1 METQSGNDG
10 SMNLSKYLSASGV
23 CSRRGAAELVASG
36 VVSVNGTP
44 ARSPAER
51 VAQKDRVTVRGK
63 VVSPVR
69 EYVYIML
76 HKPRGYVCT
85 MEDPHAKK
93 KAVDLIPLSREVRIV
108 SAGRL
113 DKDSEGL
120 ILFSNDGSF
129 IARMTHPRYEVRK
142 IYRVSTDGDLSPEA
156 VRRLTHEGVRSGG
169 DLLKA
174 ERVERQ
180 APGKYEFTLHEGK
193 NREVRRMLEACGR
206 ETRRLKRVAI
216 GGLRLGGLPP
226 GAWRFLSTDEVR
238 LALGDPSG
246 SHL

>member
-1 METQSGNDG
+1 METQSSNDG

-23 CSRRGAAELVASG
+23 CSRRGAAELVEAG
-36 VVSVNGTP
+36 IVSVNGIP
-44 ARSPAER
+44 ARTPGER
-51 VAQKDRVTVRGK
+51 VTPKDRVTVRGK
-63 VVSPVR
+63 PVFPVR

-120 ILFSNDGSF
+120 LLFSNDGSF

-142 IYRVSTDGDLSPEA
+142 TYLVSTDGDLSPEA
-156 VRRLTHEGVRSGG
+156 IRRLTHEGVRSGG

-174 ERVERQ
+174 ECVEHM
-180 APGKYEFTLHEGK
+180 APGKYKFILHEGK
-193 NREVRRMLEACGR
+193 NREVRRMLESCGR
-206 ETRRLKRVAI
+206 ETRRLRRIAV

-226 GAWRFLSTDEVR
+226 GKWRHLTKEEVR
-238 LALGDPSG
+238 RALGENTEEQK
-246 SHL
+246 